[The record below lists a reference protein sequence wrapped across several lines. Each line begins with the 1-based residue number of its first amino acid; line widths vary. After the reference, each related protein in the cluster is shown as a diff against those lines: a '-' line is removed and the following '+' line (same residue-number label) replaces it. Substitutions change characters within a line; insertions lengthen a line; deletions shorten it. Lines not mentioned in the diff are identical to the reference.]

1 MRTRRTLFALVAV
14 IAIATAA
21 CSGGSQETSSAV
33 ADTSTTVELPD
44 LEFGRGVMPV
54 SVPDTWPMPEQ
65 AVIGATMIDGV
76 NGRTEVVATFPATVE
91 EVVVYYTTNLPIVGF
106 DITKS
111 EGSDGDWTIEFSG
124 NGVTGVANFKIVGS
138 SASASAGTLEFIAE

>member
-14 IAIATAA
+14 IAIAAAA
-21 CSGGSQETSSAV
+21 CSGASQEISSAV
-33 ADTSTTVELPD
+33 ADTSTTVALPD

-76 NGRTEVVATFPATVE
+76 NGRTEVVATFPATVD
-91 EVVVYYTTNLPIVGF
+91 EVVSYYTTNLPIVGF

-111 EGSDGDWTIEFSG
+111 EGSDGDWTLEFSG
-124 NGVTGVANFKIVGS
+124 NGVTGMANFKIFGS
-138 SASASAGTLEFIAE
+138 SATAGALEFIAE